1 MIIRKRNYPNIGSI
15 RGKKLPG
22 KEPRWELSIYPP
34 GGYGPLQGHEPAS
47 WVEVEVSQEE
57 AERIERVAPHLLSGV
72 TEASAS
78 DRYRFGLPA
87 RKRAGKAKEAS
98 RAQSSS

>member
-15 RGKKLPG
+15 RGKRLPG

-47 WVEVEVSQEE
+47 WVEVVVTQEE

-72 TEASAS
+72 AKPSMA
-78 DRYRFGLPA
+78 DRYRYGLPA
-87 RKRAGKAKEAS
+87 SGRTRKPKDAQRVAS
-98 RAQSSS
+98 GS